1 MSCHTQMAT
10 ALSATVRVSTPHATR
25 SAMRRRCAL
34 RARNAT
40 KKHDAVSK
48 RVHSTNASHA
58 AHRRR
63 ACTTSDSGGSG
74 VLVAALSA
82 PHSGLE
88 ASSGASSNE
97 HAGAT
102 LDDGDDV
109 DGGPGA
115 SGSALA
121 PSAVTAGAVRSED
134 SVTMEACARMSGSVT
149 HAEEKRASAAA
160 MRFQF
165 VCRAPARASRAAA
178 APAPPSLRRASDAP
192 RAGSSSG
199 CESAS
204 APTREAAAMCFS

>member
-1 MSCHTQMAT
+1 
-10 ALSATVRVSTPHATR
+10 VR
-25 SAMRRRCAL
+25 
-34 RARNAT
+34 AT
-40 KKHDAVSK
+40 KNTNAVSNE
-48 RVHSTNASHA
+48 RQARGATHIT
-58 AHRRR
+58 HRRR

-82 PHSGLE
+82 PQSGLE

-102 LDDGDDV
+102 LVDGDDD

-149 HAEEKRASAAA
+149 HAEKKDLARRDAVFVRRRAS
-160 MRFQF
+160 
-165 VCRAPARASRAAA
+165 ARASRAAA
-178 APAPPSLRRASDAP
+178 APAPPSLRRASGAP

-199 CESAS
+199 CASAS
-204 APTREAAAMCFS
+204 APTREACAICFS